1 MDRWL
6 FFADTPLQM
15 YNAALT
21 ASALIEQG
29 DHASLL
35 VYDQFAQAS
44 DLAIVYEKIGV
55 FDEIE
60 VVPSDSRI
68 PPAAHLADR
77 FSFWEKEPCNQD
89 DS

>member
-1 MDRWL
+1 
-6 FFADTPLQM
+6 M

-29 DHASLL
+29 VPCLLSL

-60 VVPSDSRI
+60 VVPHHPIHEYRQQLIWQIGSR
-68 PPAAHLADR
+68 
-77 FSFWEKEPCNQD
+77 FGEKEPCNQD

>member
-44 DLAIVYEKIGV
+44 NLAIVYEKIGV
-55 FDEIE
+55 F
-60 VVPSDSRI
+60 
-68 PPAAHLADR
+68 
-77 FSFWEKEPCNQD
+77 
-89 DS
+89 